1 MDDVRATTPQG
12 LVDQLV
18 SLLDVTATGTDAY
31 FGPRQAGGVGRIF
44 GGQIIAQALMAAT
57 RTVDPERAV
66 HSLHAYFIRSGDE
79 RYPCELKVVR
89 DFDGRSFSTRRVAAI
104 QNGEIILNFAA
115 SFQRPEQGFE
125 HQDEMPDVPGPE
137 GLRSEQ
143 DILHD
148 HVEQMPVD
156 SREHF
161 LRPRVVE
168 FRALEQLDAFNAKV
182 MRTRQLLWFKL
193 VAPAPDDA
201 ALQRAIWA
209 YLSDMHLLGTCIRP
223 HNAPWFKGEINSA
236 SLDHSVWFHKDF
248 SCNDWLLLD
257 AVSPAAAGGRGL
269 NIANIFT
276 RDGTLV
282 ASCTQEGLF
291 RKKRT

>member
-1 MDDVRATTPQG
+1 MEEERATTPQG

-18 SLLDVTATGTDAY
+18 ALLDVTETSTDSYLGSRQPGGT
-31 FGPRQAGGVGRIF
+31 GRIF
-44 GGQIIAQALMAAT
+44 GGQIIAQALAAAT
-57 RTVDPERAV
+57 RTVEADRAV

-79 RYPCELKVVR
+79 RFPCELKVVR

-125 HQDEMPDVPGPE
+125 HQDVMPDVPGPE
-137 GLRSEQ
+137 ELRPES
-143 DILHD
+143 DILRD
-148 HVEQMPVD
+148 NIDQIPVEL
-156 SREHF
+156 REHF
-161 LRPRVVE
+161 MRPRCVE
-168 FRALEQLDAFNAKV
+168 FRPLDQLDAYSITA
-182 MRTRQLLWFKL
+182 MPTRQLLWFRL

-201 ALQRAIWA
+201 TVQRAIWA
-209 YLSDMHLLGTCIRP
+209 HLSDMHLLGTCVRP
-223 HNAPWFKGEINSA
+223 HNLAWFRGDVNSA

-257 AVSPAAAGGRGL
+257 AASPRAAGGRGL
-269 NIANIFT
+269 NIANVFT

-282 ASCTQEGLF
+282 ASCAQEGLF
-291 RKKRT
+291 RKKRA